1 MQILNTESFNEKL
14 KNVKGV
20 MMVDFFATWC
30 GPCRMLAPILEEVS
44 QESTAEIY
52 KVDIDESED
61 LARSYGIMAVPTM
74 IVFVDGKEVERF
86 SGYMP
91 KSQILSK
98 LDAYKEV
105 QDKKNKKELT
115 VSILFI
121 FIFFNLHSK
130 ISIAN
135 KII

>member
-61 LARSYGIMAVPTM
+61 LARSYGIMAVPKM

-105 QDKKNKKELT
+105 
-115 VSILFI
+115 
-121 FIFFNLHSK
+121 
-130 ISIAN
+130 
-135 KII
+135 

>member
-1 MQILNTESFNEKL
+1 MQILNKETFNEKL

-61 LARSYGIMAVPTM
+61 LARTYGIMAVPTM

-98 LDAYKEV
+98 LDAYKE
-105 QDKKNKKELT
+105 
-115 VSILFI
+115 I
-121 FIFFNLHSK
+121 
-130 ISIAN
+130 
-135 KII
+135 

>member
-1 MQILNTESFNEKL
+1 MQILNKETFNEKL

-61 LARSYGIMAVPTM
+61 LARTYGIMAVPTM

-98 LDAYKEV
+98 LNAYKE
-105 QDKKNKKELT
+105 
-115 VSILFI
+115 I
-121 FIFFNLHSK
+121 
-130 ISIAN
+130 
-135 KII
+135 

>member
-1 MQILNTESFNEKL
+1 MEILNKESFNEKL
-14 KNVKGV
+14 KSVKGV

-30 GPCRMLAPILEEVS
+30 GPCRMLAPILEDVS

-98 LDAYKEV
+98 LNSYKEV
-105 QDKKNKKELT
+105 
-115 VSILFI
+115 
-121 FIFFNLHSK
+121 
-130 ISIAN
+130 
-135 KII
+135 

>member
-98 LDAYKEV
+98 LNAYKEV
-105 QDKKNKKELT
+105 
-115 VSILFI
+115 
-121 FIFFNLHSK
+121 
-130 ISIAN
+130 
-135 KII
+135 

>member
-1 MQILNTESFNEKL
+1 MQILNKDTFNEKL

-61 LARSYGIMAVPTM
+61 LARTYGIMAVPTM

-98 LDAYKEV
+98 LNAYKE
-105 QDKKNKKELT
+105 
-115 VSILFI
+115 I
-121 FIFFNLHSK
+121 
-130 ISIAN
+130 
-135 KII
+135 

>member
-1 MQILNTESFNEKL
+1 
-14 KNVKGV
+14 
-20 MMVDFFATWC
+20 MVDFFATWC
-30 GPCRMLAPILEEVS
+30 GPCRMLAPVLEEVS

-52 KVDIDESED
+52 KVDIDESEN

-98 LDAYKEV
+98 LNAYKEV
-105 QDKKNKKELT
+105 
-115 VSILFI
+115 
-121 FIFFNLHSK
+121 
-130 ISIAN
+130 
-135 KII
+135 

>member
-105 QDKKNKKELT
+105 
-115 VSILFI
+115 
-121 FIFFNLHSK
+121 
-130 ISIAN
+130 
-135 KII
+135 